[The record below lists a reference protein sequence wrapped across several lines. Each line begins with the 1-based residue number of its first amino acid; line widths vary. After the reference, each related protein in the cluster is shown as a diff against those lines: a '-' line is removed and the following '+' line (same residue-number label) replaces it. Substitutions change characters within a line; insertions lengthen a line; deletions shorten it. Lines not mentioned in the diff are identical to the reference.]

1 MRILAIALLTMLT
14 TLSSSLTY
22 ALDET
27 VNIGLNTSEG
37 YIEFELNKTKA
48 PLSVE
53 NFIAYVESD
62 HYDGTIFHRVI
73 KNFMVQGGGFNV
85 DMTQRATLP
94 AIKNEAKNGLK
105 NKRGTLSMART
116 ASVDSATSQFFINVK
131 DNSFLDHGVR
141 DYGYAVFGRVVQG
154 MEIVDNIS
162 QELTGA
168 RDIPRNPITIYDAR
182 VIDKAAQESGNLL
195 PN

>member
-1 MRILAIALLTMLT
+1 MRVLFFALLTMVATLISPLT
-14 TLSSSLTY
+14 L

-27 VNIGLNTSEG
+27 VNVGINTSEG

-48 PLSVE
+48 PISVE
-53 NFIAYVESD
+53 NFVAYVNSD
-62 HYDGTIFHRVI
+62 HYDNTIFHRVI
-73 KNFMVQGGGFNV
+73 KNFMIQGGGFNV
-85 DMTQRATLP
+85 DMTQRATKP

-105 NKRGTLSMART
+105 NKRGSIAMART

-131 DNSFLDHGVR
+131 DNTFLDHGVR

-154 MEIVDNIS
+154 MDIVDRIS
-162 QELTGA
+162 QVSTGA
-168 RDIPRNPITIYDAR
+168 RDIPRTPITIYDAR
-182 VIDKAAQESGNLL
+182 VIDKAAQESGDIL

>member
-1 MRILAIALLTMLT
+1 MRIIAIALLSMFTA
-14 TLSSSLTY
+14 LSSSLTH

-85 DMTQRATLP
+85 DMTQRATQP

-105 NKRGTLSMART
+105 NKRGSIAMART
-116 ASVDSATSQFFINVK
+116 SSVDSATSQFFVNVK

-154 MEIVDNIS
+154 MEIIDRIS
-162 QELTGA
+162 QVPTGA
-168 RDIPRNPITIYDAR
+168 RDIPRNPITIYDAK

>member
-162 QELTGA
+162 QVSTGA

-182 VIDKAAQESGNLL
+182 LIDKAAQESGNLL

>member
-1 MRILAIALLTMLT
+1 MRTLAITLLTLVST
-14 TLSSSLTY
+14 FVSSYSL

-27 VNIGLNTSEG
+27 VSVGLNTSEG
-37 YIEFELNKTKA
+37 FIELELNKTKA

-53 NFIAYVESD
+53 NFLAYVESD

-73 KNFMVQGGGFNV
+73 KNFMIQGGGFNV
-85 DMTQRATLP
+85 DMTQRATRP
-94 AIKNEAKNGLK
+94 AVKNEAKNGLK
-105 NKRGTLSMART
+105 NKRGTIAMART
-116 ASVDSATSQFFINVK
+116 SSVDSATSQFFINVK

-154 MEIVDNIS
+154 MDIVDRIS
-162 QELTGA
+162 NVSTGA
-168 RDIPRNPITIYDAR
+168 RDIPRTPVTIYDVK

>member
-1 MRILAIALLTMLT
+1 MRVLFFALLTMVATLT
-14 TLSSSLTY
+14 SPLTL

-27 VNIGLNTSEG
+27 VNVGINTSEG

-48 PLSVE
+48 PISVE
-53 NFIAYVESD
+53 NFVAYVNSD
-62 HYDGTIFHRVI
+62 HYDNTIFHRVI
-73 KNFMVQGGGFNV
+73 KNFMIQGGGFNV
-85 DMTQRATLP
+85 DMTQRATKP

-105 NKRGTLSMART
+105 NKRGTIAMART

-131 DNSFLDHGVR
+131 DNTFLDHGVR

-154 MEIVDNIS
+154 MDIVDRIS
-162 QELTGA
+162 QVSTGA
-168 RDIPRNPITIYDAR
+168 RDIPRTPITIYDAR
-182 VIDKAAQESGNLL
+182 VIDKAAQESGDIL